1 MRNRVAGADRQRP
14 APVEPVEWAV
24 SLSGGHGKLLTVVPV
39 NGGASSLAMKPPPRV
54 TARRLTPWR
63 GDDAG
68 SCVESTPAQALSR
81 RAVQAGR
88 RAVSNR

>member
-39 NGGASSLAMKPPPRV
+39 NGGASSLAMKP
-54 TARRLTPWR
+54 ARH
-63 GDDAG
+63 A
-68 SCVESTPAQALSR
+68 
-81 RAVQAGR
+81 
-88 RAVSNR
+88 